1 MSASDVHEASVRS
14 LSELTRTAPLD
25 TVAITTSRR
34 HRRRLP
40 LGGRRHST
48 TWSAW
53 NIPVYAV
60 LAIYAVIIAY
70 PLLWMVISSFKAST
84 DIYADPWGLP
94 TTWLVGNYAQAWDR
108 GISDYFVNSLI
119 VTVISTVVTVLAAA
133 LCAFGMVRLSNR
145 VANIV
150 LIAMMGGL
158 VVAPQVSLIPLYRLL
173 DAMGLLNTYWA
184 MILPYVAFRLPMA
197 VILIRSVFLAVPVEL
212 VDAATIDGCR
222 SLQVLRHVYLPLSRS
237 VLVTAAV
244 LTAYF
249 AWNEFLFAIVYVD
262 SNAIRTIPAGLMAF
276 RDALSTDWGVLLA
289 GLVIAALPIVIVFV
303 LLQRYFVAGVAA
315 GSVKG

>member
-1 MSASDVHEASVRS
+1 MTLPDLDRVDPPATPDTIAV
-14 LSELTRTAPLD
+14 TTAEPER
-25 TVAITTSRR
+25 ARA
-34 HRRRLP
+34 RRR
-40 LGGRRHST
+40 RRVNPWT
-48 TWSAW
+48 PW
-53 NIPVYAV
+53 NIPVYAI
-60 LAIYAVIIAY
+60 LAVYAVAIAY
-70 PLLWMVISSFKAST
+70 PLFWMVISSFKASS
-84 DIYADPWGLP
+84 DIYADPWGMP
-94 TTWLVGNYAQAWDR
+94 STWLVGNYAAAWDR

-119 VTVISTVVTVLAAA
+119 VTLVSTIATVLIAA
-133 LCAFGMVRLSNR
+133 LCAYGMVRLPGR
-145 VANIV
+145 LAGIV
-150 LIAMMGGL
+150 LIVIMGGL

-173 DAMGLLNTYWA
+173 DALGLLNTYWA

-197 VILIRSVFLAVPVEL
+197 IILIRSVFLSIPLEL

-222 SLQVLRHVYLPLSRS
+222 SLQVFRHVYLPLSKS

-262 SNAIRTIPAGLMAF
+262 ADAVRTIPAGLMAF

-289 GLVIAALPIVIVFV
+289 GLVIAALPIVV
-303 LLQRYFVAGVAA
+303 LFIALQRYFVAGVAA

>member
-1 MSASDVHEASVRS
+1 MSTSNVRDASYAVLGDSPQ
-14 LSELTRTAPLD
+14 TAPLD
-25 TVAITTSRR
+25 TVGITTPKPQRER
-34 HRRRLP
+34 ARRR
-40 LGGRRHST
+40 RRVNR
-48 TWSAW
+48 WSPW

-60 LAIYAVIIAY
+60 LAAYAVAIAY
-70 PLLWMVISSFKAST
+70 PLFWMVVSSFKAST

-94 TTWLVGNYAQAWDR
+94 STWLVGNYAAAWDR
-108 GISDYFVNSLI
+108 GISEYFLNSLVVTI
-119 VTVISTVVTVLAAA
+119 LSTVITVLAAA
-133 LCAFGMVRLSNR
+133 LCAYGMVRLSNR
-145 VANIV
+145 TANIILV
-150 LIAMMGGL
+150 IMLGGL

-173 DAMGLLNTYWA
+173 DSLGLLNTYWA

-197 VILIRSVFLAVPVEL
+197 VILIRSVFLAVPMEL

-222 SLQVLRHVYLPLSRS
+222 SPQVLRHVYFPLSRS
-237 VLVTAAV
+237 VLITAAV

-262 SNAIRTIPAGLMAF
+262 ADAIRTIPAGLMAF

-289 GLVIAALPIVIVFV
+289 GLVIAALPIVVVF
-303 LLQRYFVAGVAA
+303 LFLQRYFVAGVAA

>member
-1 MSASDVHEASVRS
+1 MSTSNVRDASYAVLDDSAS
-14 LSELTRTAPLD
+14 TAPLD
-25 TVAITTSRR
+25 TVAITTPKPRR
-34 HRRRLP
+34 ERARRR
-40 LGGRRHST
+40 RRVNRWT
-48 TWSAW
+48 AW

-60 LAIYAVIIAY
+60 LAAYAIAIAY
-70 PLLWMVISSFKAST
+70 PLFWMVISSFKAST

-94 TTWLVGNYAQAWDR
+94 STWLVGNYAAAWER
-108 GISDYFVNSLI
+108 GISEYFLNSLI
-119 VTVISTVVTVLAAA
+119 VTILSTAITVLVAA
-133 LCAFGMVRLSNR
+133 LCAYGMVRLANR
-145 VANIV
+145 FADIV
-150 LIAMMGGL
+150 LVIMLGGL

-173 DAMGLLNTYWA
+173 DSLGLLNTYWA

-197 VILIRSVFLAVPVEL
+197 VILIRSVFLAVPTEL

-222 SLQVLRHVYLPLSRS
+222 SPQVLRHVYFPLSRS
-237 VLVTAAV
+237 VLITAAV

-262 SNAIRTIPAGLMAF
+262 ADAVRTIPAGLMAF

-289 GLVIAALPIVIVFV
+289 GLVVAALPIVIVFL